1 MPGWGNLTISAND
14 WANKANRQQQVYEDR
29 HNELRGNIDAIRGKL
44 AAVDKTT
51 NPKDYEETSKALDA
65 ANKSYQDFIDPTK
78 NPGVF
83 ERVKHLV
90 HAGPGA
96 QAPKDDS
103 GKEIPGAKKLYPS
116 QMKQEAEKLRKALGE
131 TQAQVAAGPLSPEQQ
146 AGVTGRLNLA
156 GIQAQIKNYDTLN
169 PHANS
174 PDATPEEKEARQTYI
189 NSLIQ
194 SPSKANYKPDVQPLT
209 LSDGTTISAQW
220 EPISKRWNYLNGEEI
235 PSSLLAGAKI
245 TPKPVA
251 KKGLKYEPN
260 TGEVIDQDS
269 QPPKRYSI
277 ADMGKK
283 DTPPEVAQLFNDS
296 KSMMDKKQQNAL
308 ALANQRGLSF
318 AQNRFGAFVD
328 PNNPT
333 QVIPVPYGEAAKR
346 GLHLATGAQYQTMEA
361 MLKSSTS
368 GPIGNEI
375 GAFSTSLQHADLLGQ
390 AALALNNGDIR
401 LLNRLKNDFATQFS
415 GEEAPTDFN
424 TIAGAYTREVTKALS
439 SGHITDA
446 EIAANGLTIPRDASP
461 TQISGA
467 VNAYKNLMRSKI
479 NIRLQQIKAGMQGT
493 PFLGVDT
500 GAPPP
505 QGGGGGNKH
514 RIKIGNKLYIYNGT
528 GDTSDLKN
536 YTEVKQ

>member
-1 MPGWGNLTISAND
+1 
-14 WANKANRQQQVYEDR
+14 
-29 HNELRGNIDAIRGKL
+29 
-44 AAVDKTT
+44 
-51 NPKDYEETSKALDA
+51 
-65 ANKSYQDFIDPTK
+65 
-78 NPGVF
+78 
-83 ERVKHLV
+83 
-90 HAGPGA
+90 
-96 QAPKDDS
+96 
-103 GKEIPGAKKLYPS
+103 
-116 QMKQEAEKLRKALGE
+116 
-131 TQAQVAAGPLSPEQQ
+131 
-146 AGVTGRLNLA
+146 
-156 GIQAQIKNYDTLN
+156 
-169 PHANS
+169 
-174 PDATPEEKEARQTYI
+174 
-189 NSLIQ
+189 
-194 SPSKANYKPDVQPLT
+194 
-209 LSDGTTISAQW
+209 
-220 EPISKRWNYLNGEEI
+220 
-235 PSSLLAGAKI
+235 
-245 TPKPVA
+245 
-251 KKGLKYEPN
+251 
-260 TGEVIDQDS
+260 
-269 QPPKRYSI
+269 
-277 ADMGKK
+277 MGKK